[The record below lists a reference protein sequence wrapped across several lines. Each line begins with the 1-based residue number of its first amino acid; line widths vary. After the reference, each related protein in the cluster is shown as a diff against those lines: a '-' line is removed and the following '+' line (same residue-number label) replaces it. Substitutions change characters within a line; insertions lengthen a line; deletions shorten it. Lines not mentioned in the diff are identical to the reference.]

1 MNIIVCIDDNY
12 GYSLFGKRQSKDKL
26 LCERIL
32 SLVGEECL
40 YMNEYSSKQ
49 FEDGLLAVCEEFL
62 SVAAEGEYCFVENV
76 PFSFDNCEKLVIYKW
91 NRSYPSDLK
100 LDYDFVR
107 KNYTLISCDDFV
119 GNSHQRI
126 TEEIYVKA

>member
-26 LCERIL
+26 LRERIL
-32 SLVGEECL
+32 FLVGDECL

-62 SVAAEGEYCFVENV
+62 SVAGEDEYCFVENV
-76 PFSFDNCEKLVIYKW
+76 PFSFENCEKLVIYKW

-107 KNYTLISCDDFV
+107 ENYTLVSCDDFV